1 VVFAIIKSFMARPLR
16 IEYANAWYHILNRGR
31 RSERIFA
38 DRFDYIGFTDLLID
52 TSEQW
57 NLRVGA
63 YCLMPNH
70 YHLLVQTPDANISRC
85 MRHIDGVYTQRF
97 NRRHECD
104 GSLFRGR
111 YKSILIEADSYLLTL
126 IRYIHRNPLK
136 AGLTEKLQHYPWSSH
151 RGYLSRAEKW
161 NWLHKDFVLSMLSNN
176 KAEQVRNFRQFIS
189 AEDDEVDEISKVLER
204 KKWPSILGTASFID
218 KVKILFFSEKTND
231 EIPQSGELAPT
242 PAQIKTAVCR
252 HYRINKDEL
261 MVSKRG
267 VFNESRNVA
276 IYLTRRLRGD
286 SLKEIGEQFRINKY
300 SSVSSVIERL
310 KTRIAEDRKLRKRIE
325 SIVLTLSKSQEQ
337 T

>member
-1 VVFAIIKSFMARPLR
+1 MARPLR

-31 RSERIFA
+31 RGELIFA
-38 DRFDYIGFTDLLID
+38 DNYDYIAFIDLLID
-52 TSEQW
+52 TCEQW
-57 NLRVGA
+57 NLRVAA

-126 IRYIHRNPLK
+126 VRYIHRNPLK
-136 AGLTEKLQHYPWSSH
+136 AGLTEKLKQYPWSSH
-151 RGYLSRAEKW
+151 RGYISRAEKW
-161 NWLHKDFVLSMLSNN
+161 NWLHKDFVLSMLSKN

-204 KKWPSILGTASFID
+204 KKWPSILGTSSFID
-218 KVKILFFSEKTND
+218 KVKIRFFFEKTSD
-231 EIPQSGELAPT
+231 EIPQSRELAPT

-252 HYRINKDEL
+252 NYRINKDEL

-267 VFNESRNVA
+267 VFNEPRNVA

-300 SSVSSVIERL
+300 SSVSSVIERMKKVL
-310 KTRIAEDRKLRKRIE
+310 AKDRQLMKRVE
-325 SIVLTLSKSQEQ
+325 GIVLALSKSQEQ